1 MPSRWVKK
9 RWRLRGGRKE
19 ASRTSAA
26 CSSDVHPSAAISDRL
41 AASMEPPRCT
51 SRVADAPVDDYYAG
65 AWTSLTTATLNGDLA
80 SACTKI
86 FRHGCPGRI

>member
-1 MPSRWVKK
+1 MRSVYPGWQSTPFIYGP
-9 RWRLRGGRKE
+9 LATSLLLPLPASAGGHMVERQQ
-19 ASRTSAA
+19 AA
-26 CSSDVHPSAAISDRL
+26 LELL
-41 AASMEPPRCT
+41 A

-86 FRHGCPGRI
+86 FRHGCPSRI